1 MIKKNWVYFLFAF
14 SVILFVV
21 TRFTRCNSHKGMK
34 YITSKT
40 IHSDSL
46 GWGYEILANDTV
58 LIHQVFIP
66 AVQGKKGFVS
76 EDQAKTIAHLL
87 IKKMST
93 SKDLPQITIQEL
105 DSCGITR

>member
-1 MIKKNWVYFLFAF
+1 MIKKNWVYVLFTF

-21 TRFTRCNSHKGMK
+21 TRFTKCNNHKGMK
-34 YITSKT
+34 YVTSKT

-46 GWGYEILANDTV
+46 GWGYEIYANDTLV
-58 LIHQVFIP
+58 IHQAFIP
-66 AVQGKKGFVS
+66 AVQGRKGFVS
-76 EDQAKTIAHLL
+76 EDQAKTIARLV

-93 SKDLPQITIQEL
+93 SKDLPHITVQEL